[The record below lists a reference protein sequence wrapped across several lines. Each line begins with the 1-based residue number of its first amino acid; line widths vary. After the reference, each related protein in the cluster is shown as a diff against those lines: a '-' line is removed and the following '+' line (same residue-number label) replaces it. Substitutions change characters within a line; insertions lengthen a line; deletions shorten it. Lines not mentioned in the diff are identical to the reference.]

1 MHKRCNGSYFVCK
14 RLWETSASDAQNA
27 IDIASMDPEVIV
39 MEEIINIEVDK
50 WSISHIISY
59 FNWTNSNVVLK

>member
-50 WSISHIISY
+50 
-59 FNWTNSNVVLK
+59 